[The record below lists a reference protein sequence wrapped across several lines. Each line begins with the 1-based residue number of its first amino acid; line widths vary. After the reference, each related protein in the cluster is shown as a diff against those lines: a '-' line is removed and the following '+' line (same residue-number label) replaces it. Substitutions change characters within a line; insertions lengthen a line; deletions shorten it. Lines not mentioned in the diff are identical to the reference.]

1 MQKNLSKGSTQIL
14 ERSIL
19 WFILLLSIGL
29 RISLYKVQTNDYVV
43 FFGPWYDFVQTHG
56 HFAAFKYQISNY
68 IISNYH
74 PPYLYLLILATYLP
88 IQKIFA
94 IKTISVCFDMVIA
107 LFTYLMLRLKYKHSY
122 APVIGALVTLFAP
135 TIFMNSAAWGQF
147 DAIYIACCLGSLYF
161 LLCKRPVWAC
171 IFFGIA
177 ISFKLQAIFFLP
189 VLILLLVTRKLPI
202 KSLILIPVIYLALL
216 TPAFFEGRDAWS
228 LLTIY
233 LREANDRYP
242 HLALDAPTFYQWL
255 PTGALQDWKWMGIM
269 LATMMVALIS
279 FLALTSRKLITPDII
294 LKLTLVF
301 SLVIPFLLP
310 EMHERY
316 FYLADVISIIYAFYF
331 PRYFY
336 VALIEQLCSLM
347 GYTFYLFHIRI
358 LSFSYVAFFVLF
370 LIMVTLADLVKTLYP
385 NIQTLAT
392 VPVTLNNDMLP
403 NLPDNAVS
411 PKVSSNVTSQND
423 VNPDTRT

>member
-1 MQKNLSKGSTQIL
+1 
-14 ERSIL
+14 
-19 WFILLLSIGL
+19 
-29 RISLYKVQTNDYVV
+29 
-43 FFGPWYDFVQTHG
+43 
-56 HFAAFKYQISNY
+56 
-68 IISNYH
+68 
-74 PPYLYLLILATYLP
+74 
-88 IQKIFA
+88 
-94 IKTISVCFDMVIA
+94 
-107 LFTYLMLRLKYKHSY
+107 
-122 APVIGALVTLFAP
+122 
-135 TIFMNSAAWGQF
+135 
-147 DAIYIACCLGSLYF
+147 
-161 LLCKRPVWAC
+161 
-171 IFFGIA
+171 
-177 ISFKLQAIFFLP
+177 
-189 VLILLLVTRKLPI
+189 
-202 KSLILIPVIYLALL
+202 LALL

-242 HLALDAPTFYQWL
+242 RLALDAPTFYQWL

-279 FLALTSRKLITPDII
+279 FLTLTSRKLITPDII
-294 LKLTLVF
+294 LKFTLVF

-316 FYLADVISIIYAFYF
+316 FYLADVVSIIYAFYF

-336 VALIEQLCSLM
+336 VALIEQLCSLI
-347 GYTFYLFHIRI
+347 GYTFYLFHIRV

-392 VPVTLNNDMLP
+392 VPATLNNDMLP
-403 NLPDNAVS
+403 NLPDNTVS

-423 VNPDTRT
+423 VNSGTRT

>member
-1 MQKNLSKGSTQIL
+1 
-14 ERSIL
+14 
-19 WFILLLSIGL
+19 
-29 RISLYKVQTNDYVV
+29 
-43 FFGPWYDFVQTHG
+43 
-56 HFAAFKYQISNY
+56 
-68 IISNYH
+68 
-74 PPYLYLLILATYLP
+74 
-88 IQKIFA
+88 
-94 IKTISVCFDMVIA
+94 MVIA

-122 APVIGALVTLFAP
+122 APAIGALVTLFAP

-161 LLCKRPVWAC
+161 LLCKQPIWAC

-279 FLALTSRKLITPDII
+279 FLTLTSRKLITPDII
-294 LKLTLVF
+294 LKFTLVF

-316 FYLADVISIIYAFYF
+316 FYLADVVSIIYAFYF

-336 VALIEQLCSLM
+336 VALIEQLC
-347 GYTFYLFHIRI
+347 
-358 LSFSYVAFFVLF
+358 
-370 LIMVTLADLVKTLYP
+370 
-385 NIQTLAT
+385 
-392 VPVTLNNDMLP
+392 
-403 NLPDNAVS
+403 
-411 PKVSSNVTSQND
+411 
-423 VNPDTRT
+423 